1 MLLSKTVDKMPQLR
15 VIGFYCFTFKSL
27 VYVINNSH
35 NLIKIEYLESWY
47 LEKENVGVFQNV
59 RDFMCLL
66 SSGRETDLDLN
77 DCYSWGIIE
86 K

>member
-35 NLIKIEYLESWY
+35 NLIKIEYLES
-47 LEKENVGVFQNV
+47 
-59 RDFMCLL
+59 
-66 SSGRETDLDLN
+66 
-77 DCYSWGIIE
+77 
-86 K
+86 